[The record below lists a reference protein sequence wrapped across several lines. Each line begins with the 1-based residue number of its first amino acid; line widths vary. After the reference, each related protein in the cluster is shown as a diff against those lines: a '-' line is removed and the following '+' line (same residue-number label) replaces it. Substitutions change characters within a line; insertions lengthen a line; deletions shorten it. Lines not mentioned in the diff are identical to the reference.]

1 MTLKKYLFLMT
12 IATLLCWGAL
22 GLILIFVNPYEAGLL
37 GLLFF
42 YSTLFLGLSGVF
54 SIIGFVLRYLIKRN
68 EFAYQQVKTAF
79 RQGLMF
85 ALLIVTALILQGFK
99 LLVWWNLL
107 LLIILLGG
115 VEYFFVMSE
124 IKNKE

>member
-22 GLILIFVNPYEAGLL
+22 GLVLIFVNPYEAGWM

-42 YSTLFLGLSGVF
+42 YLALFLGLSGVF
-54 SIIGFVLRYLIKRN
+54 SIIGFILRYLIKRN
-68 EFAYQQVKTAF
+68 EFAYRQVKIAF

-85 ALLIVTALILQGFK
+85 ALLVVIALALQGFN

-107 LLIILLGG
+107 LLVLLLSG
-115 VEYFFVMSE
+115 VEYFFVMNASRT
-124 IKNKE
+124 KD